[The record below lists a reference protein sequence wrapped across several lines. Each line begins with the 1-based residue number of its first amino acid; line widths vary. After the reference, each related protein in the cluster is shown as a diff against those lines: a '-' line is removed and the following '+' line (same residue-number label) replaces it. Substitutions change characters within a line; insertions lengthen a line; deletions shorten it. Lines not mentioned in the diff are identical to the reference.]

1 MPCARA
7 AATMCTSIAGAIKQL
22 QKKKLITRKADLA
35 DGRRRVL
42 YLTDAGR
49 NLYRAI
55 LGRFIAREAD
65 MLTSLNTGERALLI
79 RLLDKIIKGDR
90 TWAKPY

>member
-1 MPCARA
+1 M
-7 AATMCTSIAGAIKQL
+7 
-22 QKKKLITRKADLA
+22 
-35 DGRRRVL
+35 